1 MNCSFSRRE
10 QRVTVSTTQSESSC
24 QPCLSISARASS
36 GRSTTQTGAYAR
48 ALPPPW
54 IREACRTSFNSSY
67 SDEEGAGVPSIS
79 NGTSFLSYIAT
90 SLCLVL

>member
-1 MNCSFSRRE
+1 MDCSFPRRE
-10 QRVTVSTTQSESSC
+10 QRLTVFTTPSERSC

-36 GRSTTQTGAYAR
+36 GRSTTQTGAYVR

-67 SDEEGAGVPSIS
+67 DEEGAGVPSIS
-79 NGTSFLSYIAT
+79 NGTSFLSYIYI